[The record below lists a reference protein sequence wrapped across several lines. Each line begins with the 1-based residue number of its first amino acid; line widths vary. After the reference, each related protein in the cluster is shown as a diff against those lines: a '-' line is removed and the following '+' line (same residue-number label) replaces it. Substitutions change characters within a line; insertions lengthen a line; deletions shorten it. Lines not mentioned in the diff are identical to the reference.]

1 LSNKLKSMRKQIV
14 YGLIISISFVAISLT
29 GIAAKSKI
37 TFADNQVVAHRGAW
51 KKQNLPENS
60 IASLKHAIEL
70 KCTGSEFD
78 VRMTADGYLI
88 INHDPE
94 YNKLPIEKTTYK
106 ELLAFKLSNGEKLPT
121 LQEFIETGIRKNTS
135 TRLVCEIK
143 PSEISKE
150 RGRMVAEKVVKMVHK
165 LKAEPFLVYIS
176 FDYDILKKII
186 ELDPKASTQYLAG
199 DKSPEQLKAD
209 GISGADYYF
218 SVFQSLPEWIGI
230 AKKNNISLN
239 AWTVNEQVE
248 MDWLLANG
256 FDYITTNEPELLMER
271 MQKSPTAAGWKL
283 TWSDEFNYVG
293 LPDSTKWLYDT
304 EGNSEGWGN
313 NEAQYYTIARKENSH
328 VDNGILSIIAIREEY
343 EGKKYSSARLNS
355 KVAWQF
361 GRVEVR
367 AKIPAGVGTWPAIWM
382 MPGGWSYSDGNW
394 PAIGEIDIL
403 EHVGHDLNVIHASAH
418 SKDYQWQAGTQKTA
432 IIKVPDATE
441 NFHNY
446 ILEWN
451 SDVMRICVDDTC
463 YFEYKNEGLGETK
476 WPYNKPFY
484 LILNLA
490 VGGAW
495 GSAEGM
501 DETVYPQT
509 MEVDYVRVYR
519 KE

>member
-1 LSNKLKSMRKQIV
+1 MNKPHMKNRSTYL
-14 YGLIISISFVAISLT
+14 LIISALLAVFGFAGNSPTKASFAQNPI
-29 GIAAKSKI
+29 
-37 TFADNQVVAHRGAW
+37 VAHRGAW
-51 KKQNLPENS
+51 KQNNLPQNS
-60 IASLKHAIEL
+60 IASLKHAIDI

-78 VRMTADGYLI
+78 VRMTADEVLI

-94 YNKLPIEKTTYK
+94 FNNLPIEKTKYK
-106 ELLAFKLSNGEKLPT
+106 ELLSFKLSNGEKLPT
-121 LQEFIETGIRKNTS
+121 LKEYLEAGLTNNTS

-143 PSEISKE
+143 PSDISKE
-150 RGRMVAEKVVKMVHK
+150 RGIVIAGKVVELVKR
-165 LKAEPFLVYIS
+165 LKAQHMVVYIS
-176 FDYDILKKII
+176 FDYSILKKII
-186 ELDPKASTQYLAG
+186 EIDPEAITQYLEG
-199 DKSPEQLKAD
+199 NKSPEQLKED
-209 GISGADYYF
+209 GISGADFHY
-218 SVFQSLPEWIGI
+218 SVFVKNPGWIEM
-230 AKKNNISLN
+230 AAKNNISLN
-239 AWTVNEQVE
+239 AWTVNEISE
-248 MDWLLANG
+248 MDWLLANN
-256 FDYITTNEPELLMER
+256 FDFITTNEPEVLLER
-271 MQKSPTAAGWKL
+271 IKLSPVTNGWKL
-283 TWSDEFNYVG
+283 AWSDEFNYTG
-293 LPDSTKWLYDT
+293 LPDSTKWIYDT
-304 EGNSEGWGN
+304 EGNKAGWGN
-313 NEAQYYTIARKENSH
+313 GEAQFYTIARKENSH
-328 VDNGILSIIAIREEY
+328 VENGILSLTAIREEF
-343 EGKKYSSARLNS
+343 EGKQYSSARLNS

-367 AKIPAGVGTWPAIWM
+367 AKIPSGIGTWPAIWM
-382 MPGGWSYSDGNW
+382 MPGGWSFNDGNW

-403 EHVGHDLNVIHASAH
+403 EHVGHNVNVIHASAH
-418 SKDYQWQAGTQKTA
+418 SKDYQWQVGTQKTA
-432 IIKVPDATE
+432 VITVPGATE

-495 GSAEGM
+495 GSAKGM